1 MGKALSILIF
11 AGGWLAATA
20 AEPPPDPAAT
30 ARSALSLLGRGLEA
44 IQSDDLQVG
53 AIFDFTCDYIR
64 RRDGSS
70 FHEAQ
75 LRELELSFGARLSP
89 YLRFDAFLGAHRH
102 AHHHHHEH
110 EHEGDEGHEEGEH
123 HHEECATGPL
133 SRGYYLTAGY
143 RLEVEEAYFTFTG
156 LPANLTA
163 RVGKFRAAMGWANAQ
178 HPHALPW
185 YDYPL
190 VTRNFLGHHN
200 LAGVG
205 AELSWLAP
213 WDRPFSELTYQLFR
227 TSGES
232 YFATKSWHDRV
243 HLVHAKNVFDLSPAS
258 TLELGASAAAGRVGC
273 AHDRGRGYLG
283 GIDLTYKWRPAE
295 RGLYR
300 SFAWRTELLAS
311 RREDDEGRRQTAWG
325 FYTGPEYQ
333 FARRWAVGCRLD
345 YSQLPEDRRRHEKG
359 ASLYVTFT
367 PNHYCFWRAG
377 VERTTRNF
385 EQDGAKGDTMLFLQ
399 LNFGFGA
406 HRAHKY

>member
-1 MGKALSILIF
+1 MRGPLRILLL
-11 AGGWLAATA
+11 AGWCVGAAA
-20 AEPPPDPAAT
+20 AEPAPATPAQAPPGP
-30 ARSALSLLGRGLEA
+30 SLLGRGFRA

-53 AIFDFTCDYIR
+53 AIFDFACDYTR
-64 RRDGSS
+64 RRDGTSS
-70 FHEAQ
+70 HEAQ

-89 YLRFDAFLGAHRH
+89 YVRFDAFFGAHRHEH
-102 AHHHHHEH
+102 AHHHHGH
-110 EHEGDEGHEEGEH
+110 EHEGDKDHEEEH

-133 SRGYYLTAGY
+133 SRGYYLTRGY
-143 RLEVEEAYFTFTG
+143 RLEVEEAFFTFTG

-163 RVGKFRAAMGWANAQ
+163 RAGKFRAAMGWANAQ

-205 AELSWLAP
+205 AELNWLAP
-213 WDRPFSELTYQLFR
+213 WDRPYTELTYQLFR

-232 YFATKSWHDRV
+232 YFATENWDDRV

-258 TLELGASAAAGRVGC
+258 TLELGASAATGHVGC
-273 AHDRGRGYLG
+273 GDHRRRGLLG
-283 GIDLTYKWRPAE
+283 GIDLTYKWRPVE

-300 SFAWRTELLAS
+300 SFAWRTELLCS
-311 RREDDEGRRQTAWG
+311 RLDNEEGERQHAWG
-325 FYTGPEYQ
+325 IYTAPEYQ
-333 FARRWAVGCRLD
+333 FARRWAVGARLD
-345 YSQLPEDRRRHEKG
+345 YSQLPDDRRLHEKG
-359 ASLYVTFT
+359 ASLYITFR
-367 PNHYCFWRAG
+367 PNEYCFWRAG

-385 EQDGAKGDTMLFLQ
+385 EHDGAKGDTMVFLQ